1 MGISALT
8 LSIVGRNLWN
18 IYDKVPL
25 VDPEANLNIGNG
37 QGFESYG
44 LPATRSIGFNLNVKF

>member
-1 MGISALT
+1 MT
-8 LSIVGRNLWN
+8 LSVVGRNLWN

-25 VDPEANLNIGNG
+25 VDPESSFNIDNG

-44 LPATRSIGFNLNVKF
+44 LPASRSIGFNLNVKF